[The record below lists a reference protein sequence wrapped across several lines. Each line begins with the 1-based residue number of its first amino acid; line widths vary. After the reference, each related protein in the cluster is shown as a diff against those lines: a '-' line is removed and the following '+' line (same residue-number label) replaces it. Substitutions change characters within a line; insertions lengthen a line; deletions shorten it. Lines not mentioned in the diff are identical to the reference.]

1 MVTCLVYVGRLVI
14 FSGRLESLHFGNI
27 TVVETVHVKTRV
39 APNVAGEIRIATITM
54 VAEAVIRKPVDCDC
68 MDCAIQ
74 LCPVDTLEAA
84 PGEA

>member
-1 MVTCLVYVGRLVI
+1 MVTCLVYIGRLVI
-14 FSGRLESLHFGNI
+14 FSGRLKSLDFGNI
-27 TVVETVHVKTRV
+27 TVVETIHVKTRV

-54 VAEAVIRKPVDCDC
+54 VAEAVIRKPIDCDC

-74 LCPVDTLEAA
+74 LCPVDALEAA